1 MHVYDSSKTAARFWR
16 KVDRSGD
23 CWLWTAGV
31 DRRGYGRFNV
41 GDGRSPQFTHRFAF
55 ELTHGPIPAGMH
67 VLHHCDNPPCCNP
80 AHLYLGTDADNHR
93 DMMERGRSTT
103 GERDAMAKL
112 TAEQVIAIRQFVPQR
127 RGDLAQLA
135 RTYGVTHGAITQIRS
150 GQRWRH
156 LSTH

>member
-41 GDGRSPQFTHRFAF
+41 GDGR
-55 ELTHGPIPAGMH
+55 
-67 VLHHCDNPPCCNP
+67 
-80 AHLYLGTDADNHR
+80 
-93 DMMERGRSTT
+93 
-103 GERDAMAKL
+103 
-112 TAEQVIAIRQFVPQR
+112 